1 MGGVMKNTTNPYIN
15 STSQSG
21 SKASPVSVII
31 PLVTALPVLLVF
43 LMWVNAL
50 FKRRHKR
57 NLSVRSHYSEQ
68 PPSAERNKMAE
79 EDLCYVY
86 VDFNRYPKGWRCHL
100 CCTEVPGGQNRNSTK
115 PRPQTG
121 QKFRFL

>member
-1 MGGVMKNTTNPYIN
+1 
-15 STSQSG
+15 
-21 SKASPVSVII
+21 
-31 PLVTALPVLLVF
+31 
-43 LMWVNAL
+43 MWVNAL

-86 VDFNRYPKGWRCHL
+86 VDFNRYPKAARKIS
-100 CCTEVPGGQNRNSTK
+100 GGGVTYAVLKCQGARIETQPNQDLRQGKNSVFYEI
-115 PRPQTG
+115 PRRSEDMDG
-121 QKFRFL
+121 NGFS